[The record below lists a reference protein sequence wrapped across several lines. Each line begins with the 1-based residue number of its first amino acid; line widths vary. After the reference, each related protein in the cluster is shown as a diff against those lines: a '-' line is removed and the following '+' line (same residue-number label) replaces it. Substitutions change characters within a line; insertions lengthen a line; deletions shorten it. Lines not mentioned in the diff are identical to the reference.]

1 MTLGSEGVHTDEKV
15 PILMIT
21 ETLLLVE
28 QVSSRGAQVYDFG
41 TPIPIFLEPRAFKA
55 VEGIRYTLTATDNAF
70 ILVISKGALITN
82 ANKCSRSH
90 IAIADGAFPVTF
102 VAKSSYSNS

>member
-1 MTLGSEGVHTDEKV
+1 MISFYV
-15 PILMIT
+15 P
-21 ETLLLVE
+21 
-28 QVSSRGAQVYDFG
+28 APD
-41 TPIPIFLEPRAFKA
+41 RA
-55 VEGIRYTLTATDNAF
+55 INTYLTATDNAF